1 MKRGD
6 VVTVAM
12 PGDYGKPR
20 PAVIVQS
27 DRVAMVDSLL
37 VCPFTSEIQDA
48 PLYRI
53 DVLPDA
59 ANGLKRPSQLMVD
72 KIAPAPRGKIG
83 RLTGRVNTD
92 TLDRL
97 GTAIALVTGLLDEA

>member
-20 PAVIVQS
+20 PGLVIQS
-27 DRVAMVDSLL
+27 DLVAAVDSLL
-37 VCPFTSEIQDA
+37 VCPFTSDIQDA

-53 DVLPDA
+53 DVPPDA

-72 KIAPAPRGKIG
+72 KIAPAPRHKIG
-83 RLTGRVNTD
+83 PVAGRVD
-92 TLDRL
+92 AETLDRV
-97 GTAIALVTGLLDEA
+97 GIAIAMVTGLLDEA